1 MPNFIS
7 LILGRLIAILACLKN
22 SAKIKQSFD
31 ALFEIWNLEE
41 PSVQKLSGLKNVK
54 NRKK

>member
-1 MPNFIS
+1 MPNF
-7 LILGRLIAILACLKN
+7 ILACLKK
-22 SAKIKQSFD
+22 SAKIKQSSD

-54 NRKK
+54 NCKNQSKKDLLNI